1 MSVNFNSTYF
11 QSFVDFAQRRVDA
24 NDAKAVISA
33 TVTQPLGGRKILA
46 IDQSKTDSVHKWT
59 RGFDEWKVNDD
70 TRRLFKQSVAL
81 LFGGETKIPESVKK
95 AMLLED
101 YNQGKPL
108 TARRILAVNEA
119 IKPFIE
125 HFNEK
130 LAEAKSAADTAYDKV
145 NENDEDRAPDARF
158 VTKAQVDGLVETAMK
173 AVGEDRDALD
183 VLARGNVM
191 NGLLIRGDGALRSS
205 ADVAKKAKAILR
217 NLDELRRAA
226 NGNPSVLAA
235 GKIFLAQLNGKS
247 VPDGMIA
254 AMVRDALAADV
265 SALKRLSAS
274 SSVRSIHKAL
284 NQFVATQVR
293 IAEVSGAH
301 EAMEG
306 PDEKVA
312 ARDFVGLLL
321 LAKCGVSGI
330 RKIQAAMHSENAQK
344 LCAIYSLIVNK
355 NIDKEGLSSAAVE
368 QTAIMA
374 VRWRTNLGQLK
385 IAADAL
391 MGLPDD
397 QLDAVDDFKDEF
409 DYEEFGAGR
418 IAEDIVEA
426 GKAEAR
432 RVHDE
437 FVQKVVDGK
446 SEGADALRQV
456 YGHRIGPE
464 AYEPTEKINGSSR
477 RNASAMLNW
486 NIASE
491 CRKIAKGDWAKTI
504 FAKDLKR
511 MAGSLKLGD
520 VVLSDDFK
528 TARDQIASFVTKGA
542 KTTYDAL
549 SKVEKG
555 KAHVVMGLLSQ
566 ETGKA
571 AFDGQLQSLDPK
583 NARPPV
589 VTTSDQEADT
599 REIKLTIG
607 DDGSLTMQFHG
618 VQHLQ
623 AIMTDPGSGKP
634 VTTFVGAG
642 STIDAH
648 LDLKIHGE
656 EFNRLASL
664 DYTKFDDTRANEI
677 MADKNAEN
685 KLPEAEKSFAKEFRF
700 ADLSTG
706 LRVGLKA
713 TIN

>member
-11 QSFVDFAQRRVDA
+11 QSFVDFAQQRVGA

-70 TRRLFKQSVAL
+70 TRKLFKQAVAL

-145 NENDEDRAPDARF
+145 NENDEDRAPDAPV

-284 NQFVATQVR
+284 NQFVTTQVR

-301 EAMEG
+301 EAMAISSDSCSS
-306 PDEKVA
+306 PSA
-312 ARDFVGLLL
+312 ACP
-321 LAKCGVSGI
+321 ASGRFRPRCI
-330 RKIQAAMHSENAQK
+330 PRTRR
-344 LCAIYSLIVNK
+344 
-355 NIDKEGLSSAAVE
+355 SSA
-368 QTAIMA
+368 
-374 VRWRTNLGQLK
+374 R
-385 IAADAL
+385 
-391 MGLPDD
+391 
-397 QLDAVDDFKDEF
+397 
-409 DYEEFGAGR
+409 
-418 IAEDIVEA
+418 
-426 GKAEAR
+426 
-432 RVHDE
+432 
-437 FVQKVVDGK
+437 
-446 SEGADALRQV
+446 S
-456 YGHRIGPE
+456 
-464 AYEPTEKINGSSR
+464 
-477 RNASAMLNW
+477 
-486 NIASE
+486 
-491 CRKIAKGDWAKTI
+491 
-504 FAKDLKR
+504 
-511 MAGSLKLGD
+511 
-520 VVLSDDFK
+520 
-528 TARDQIASFVTKGA
+528 
-542 KTTYDAL
+542 
-549 SKVEKG
+549 
-555 KAHVVMGLLSQ
+555 
-566 ETGKA
+566 
-571 AFDGQLQSLDPK
+571 
-583 NARPPV
+583 
-589 VTTSDQEADT
+589 T
-599 REIKLTIG
+599 R
-607 DDGSLTMQFHG
+607 
-618 VQHLQ
+618 
-623 AIMTDPGSGKP
+623 
-634 VTTFVGAG
+634 
-642 STIDAH
+642 
-648 LDLKIHGE
+648 
-656 EFNRLASL
+656 
-664 DYTKFDDTRANEI
+664 
-677 MADKNAEN
+677 
-685 KLPEAEKSFAKEFRF
+685 
-700 ADLSTG
+700 
-706 LRVGLKA
+706 
-713 TIN
+713 